1 MEMKTKVS
9 FFNKRLRYCFY
20 KILSVIGV
28 FTSIIFLF
36 VDICEKYKA
45 SIGIITLIL
54 LVITYFGIWIYAN
67 KRQDIKLKIN
77 NSEIEVK
84 FGDLFAETADWK
96 VIAFNE
102 YFDTLVDDKIIA
114 KNTLNGIFIEK
125 YYNGSIEELDSIIA
139 VDTNLFVVEMN
150 VERSTGKKKKYKLGS
165 TCVVDEYLLTALTH
179 FDDKN
184 KAYLSINDY
193 INFLLYFW
201 TEIDRVYAG
210 KTVALPILGSGIT
223 RFKGYENISDQELLE
238 LIVWTFKVSRIKF
251 TYPSKV
257 KIIIFVEKSDKINL
271 IALKDYE

>member
-1 MEMKTKVS
+1 MKVS
-9 FFNKRLRYCFY
+9 FFNKRLRHLFY
-20 KILSVIGV
+20 KILSVIGL
-28 FTSIIFLF
+28 FTSIIFIF
-36 VDICEKYKA
+36 VDICEEYKT
-45 SIGIITLIL
+45 SIGFITLIL
-54 LVITYFGIWIYAN
+54 LIITYIGIWIYAN
-67 KRQDIKLKIN
+67 KRQVIKIKIN

-84 FGDLFAETADWK
+84 FGNLFTETADWK

-102 YFDTLVDDKIIA
+102 YFDTIVDDKIIA

-125 YYNGSIEELDSIIA
+125 FFKGNINELDSIIA
-139 VDTNLFVVEMN
+139 KDKNLYFVDMN
-150 VERSTGKKKKYKLGS
+150 TKRLVGKKKRYRLGS
-165 TCVVDEYLLTALTH
+165 TCVVNEYLLTALAH

-184 KAYLSINDY
+184 KAYITINDY

-210 KTVALPILGSGIT
+210 KTVALPVLGSGIT

-238 LIVWTFKVSRIKF
+238 LIIWTFKVSRVKF

-257 KIIIFVEKSDKINL
+257 KIIVFAEKSDKINL

>member
-1 MEMKTKVS
+1 MKTKVS